1 MAEVGLQSIAHTMSK
16 VIQLYETK
24 SSRHSVMIV
33 GQTLSGKTVSWRV
46 LMAVMTRLAKEG
58 DQNYQIV
65 KVFMQIRGCQRSLFS
80 YLFQFFCLAFFFF
93 KCPCYYEL
101 LCFTDEIW
109 P

>member
-1 MAEVGLQSIAHTMSK
+1 MFYWQLKAAIEAEMAEVGLQSIAHTMSK

-65 KVFMQIRGCQRSLFS
+65 KVIMKISAIRVFLVFLRFFLPSLVFLKIS
-80 YLFQFFCLAFFFF
+80 
-93 KCPCYYEL
+93 
-101 LCFTDEIW
+101 
-109 P
+109 